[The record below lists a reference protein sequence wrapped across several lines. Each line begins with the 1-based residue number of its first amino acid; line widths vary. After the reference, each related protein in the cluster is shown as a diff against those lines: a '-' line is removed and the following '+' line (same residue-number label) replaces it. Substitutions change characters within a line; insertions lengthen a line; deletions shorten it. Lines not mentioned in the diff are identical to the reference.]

1 DVNGCVNSKNVTIIV
16 RPAVSVSAGPDRI
29 PCGSP
34 VILNATASAGSTFT
48 WDNGQTGPSI
58 TVNPASTRNYIVTV
72 TDVNGCTGLDTVT
85 VHVPTL
91 FTGGNRN
98 ICRGGS
104 TTISA
109 SLANYPGNS
118 TGLTYQWSP
127 STGLSNQ
134 VSSNPSASP
143 SQTTLYTVRIT
154 DTQSNCVF
162 TGTVVV
168 VVLPTPSVD
177 LGADLVIAPGVA
189 VNLGAS
195 VTQVSA
201 ATTYTWSMIGTQIGI
216 LNPSG
221 NSAQAIFTGNNLS
234 SVQVQQIVLIASNA
248 NGCSGSDTIS
258 ITLDPNLAGKNV
270 YGNVL
275 YSNTSQSVINSG
287 NVTLV
292 SPTGSVRTTSIS
304 PGGSYLFTGVL
315 DSTYTLETVV
325 SKAPGGITIADAQ
338 LINDH
343 ATTPFLTG
351 INLKAADVTGDAIIL
366 SNDAQQTAR
375 RAANLPLSNSFDQNG
390 PGNWV
395 NDSTSVTVSGSHISR
410 NLIALSYG
418 DVNSSYTPIA
428 RTATNLLLTQRG
440 AISPN
445 NDEINL
451 PLYAESTY
459 EFGSIQFEFEIPS
472 GFQLKGVSSSVVSN
486 LIFNQIDNKGVVVW
500 FKHGENGLK
509 VNNGSLIMSLLFQ
522 RNPESSSFEDFIV
535 NPIGYQ
541 EFNDVNAAAI
551 SNVRIYSPKVRLS
564 GKQTLELHPN
574 PTNDRTTLTIQLE
587 KSNEIHADLFDL
599 NGRLVQNLLN
609 SKLLPSG
616 ITTIDFD
623 TKDLPKGTYL
633 VKVISTT
640 EPTISTNRRL
650 VVVH

>member
-1 DVNGCVNSKNVTIIV
+1 
-16 RPAVSVSAGPDRI
+16 
-29 PCGSP
+29 
-34 VILNATASAGSTFT
+34 
-48 WDNGQTGPSI
+48 
-58 TVNPASTRNYIVTV
+58 
-72 TDVNGCTGLDTVT
+72 
-85 VHVPTL
+85 
-91 FTGGNRN
+91 
-98 ICRGGS
+98 
-104 TTISA
+104 
-109 SLANYPGNS
+109 
-118 TGLTYQWSP
+118 
-127 STGLSNQ
+127 
-134 VSSNPSASP
+134 
-143 SQTTLYTVRIT
+143 
-154 DTQSNCVF
+154 
-162 TGTVVV
+162 
-168 VVLPTPSVD
+168 
-177 LGADLVIAPGVA
+177 
-189 VNLGAS
+189 
-195 VTQVSA
+195 
-201 ATTYTWSMIGTQIGI
+201 
-216 LNPSG
+216 PSG

-234 SVQVQQIVLIASNA
+234 SIQVQQIVLIASNA

-258 ITLDPNLAGKNV
+258 ITMDPNLAGKNV

-292 SPTGSVRTTSIS
+292 GPTGSIRTTSIS
-304 PGGSYLFTGVL
+304 PGGTYLFTGVL

-325 SKAPGGITIADAQ
+325 SKTPGGITIADAQ

-395 NDSTSVTVSGSHISR
+395 NDSASVTVSGSHISR

-428 RTATNLLLTQRG
+428 RTGTNLLLTQRG

-472 GFQLKGVSSSVVSN
+472 GFKLKGVSSSVVSN

-587 KSNEIHADLFDL
+587 KSNEVHADLFDL

-633 VKVISTT
+633 VKVISNT
-640 EPTISTNRRL
+640 EPTIRTNRRL